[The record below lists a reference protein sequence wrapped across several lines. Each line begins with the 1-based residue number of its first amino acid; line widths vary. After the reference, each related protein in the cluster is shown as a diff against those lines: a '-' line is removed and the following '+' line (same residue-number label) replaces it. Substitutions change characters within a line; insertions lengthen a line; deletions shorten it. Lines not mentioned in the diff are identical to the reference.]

1 MPQDEAKRIHPL
13 RGKVLVEGVL
23 VVKTGL
29 HVGSQAAKMEIGS
42 IDSPVIRDPL
52 TRRPYIPGSSLKG
65 KLRALVE
72 RSFQDPPIEFNRSGG
87 SSIYRHE
94 CSDPLCPSCRLFGST
109 GLTNADR
116 NLPGRLA
123 VRDLFLREESA
134 QELERLETGLLYTEW
149 KFENALDRLTAAANP
164 RQIERVPADSRF
176 DFQLVYT
183 LEAAPQ
189 IAAEDL
195 NRIFLG
201 LRLLEDDALGGHGSR
216 GYGRVVFTDVKMRR
230 RDIAYY
236 LGDAPEEVREVG
248 TPDRL
253 STDICNWAAA

>member
-1 MPQDEAKRIHPL
+1 MAASSRVSPI
-13 RGKVLVEGVL
+13 RGKVLIEGVL

-29 HVGSQAAKMEIGS
+29 HIGSQVAQMEIGS

-52 TRRPYIPGSSLKG
+52 THRPYIPGSSLKG

-72 RSFQDPPIEFNRSGG
+72 RSIQDPPIVFNRKGG
-87 SSIYRHE
+87 PGVYRHE
-94 CSDPLCPSCRLFGST
+94 CSNPLCPSCRLFGST
-109 GLTNADR
+109 AGSRDEQNQ
-116 NLPGRLA
+116 PGRLA
-123 VRDLFLREESA
+123 VRDLFLTEDSA
-134 QELERLETGLLYTEW
+134 QELERLDTGLLYTEW

-164 RQIERVPADSRF
+164 RQIERVPAGSRF

-183 LEAAPQ
+183 LDAAPE

-195 NRIFLG
+195 DRIFLG

-216 GYGRVVFTDVKMRR
+216 GYGRVAFTKIRVRR

-236 LGDAPEEVREVG
+236 KGQKSDEVREIG
-248 TPDRL
+248 TPHQWNGEIRD
-253 STDICNWAAA
+253 WAAR